1 MTIVKL
7 FVYKNVKSK
16 VINVEFLSRG
26 LPLNLIWETQHF
38 IGGLDNPLETMLY
51 YLISGYLYF
60 PNNLKDIKDH
70 VQAYMISFKIF
81 FQLMVTVFK
90 ENLNLQLPLI
100 FYCSIRV
107 VFETEFISEP
117 TAENR
122 FRFLLEISG
131 KFITTKVRDE
141 TFRNGKSYEDKAQCL
156 LPLPPSMGRLFS

>member
-1 MTIVKL
+1 MIIVKL
-7 FVYKNVKSK
+7 FVYKTVKYK

-51 YLISGYLYF
+51 YLMSGYLYF

-100 FYCSIRV
+100 FYSSIRL
-107 VFETEFISEP
+107 VFETVFISEP

-122 FRFLLEISG
+122 FGFLLEISG
-131 KFITTKVRDE
+131 KFITKLNVFSHMILQFKLKTVR
-141 TFRNGKSYEDKAQCL
+141 KIS
-156 LPLPPSMGRLFS
+156 

>member
-7 FVYKNVKSK
+7 FVDKNVKSK
-16 VINVEFLSRG
+16 VINVEFLSRV

-51 YLISGYLYF
+51 YLVSGYLYF
-60 PNNLKDIKDH
+60 PNNLKDIKYH

-100 FYCSIRV
+100 FYSSIRV
-107 VFETEFISEP
+107 VFETVFISEP

-131 KFITTKVRDE
+131 KFITKLNVFSQMILQFKLKTVR
-141 TFRNGKSYEDKAQCL
+141 KIS
-156 LPLPPSMGRLFS
+156 